1 MGPGRRI
8 RVCVCEGV
16 SGVCGDTSVFSSASP
31 SMYAGGV
38 CARDLETG
46 GATIVRVHVAPAHT
60 HVGRQRLPHT
70 SREQRPR
77 GFGALG
83 GAGLAGSASW
93 PAVPRRVT

>member
-38 CARDLETG
+38 CARDLEKG
-46 GATIVRVHVAPAHT
+46 GP
-60 HVGRQRLPHT
+60 P
-70 SREQRPR
+70 S
-77 GFGALG
+77 
-83 GAGLAGSASW
+83 
-93 PAVPRRVT
+93 